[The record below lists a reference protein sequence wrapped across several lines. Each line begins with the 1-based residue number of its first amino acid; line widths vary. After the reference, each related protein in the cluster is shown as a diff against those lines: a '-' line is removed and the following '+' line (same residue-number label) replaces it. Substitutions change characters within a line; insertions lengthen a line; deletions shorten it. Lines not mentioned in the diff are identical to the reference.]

1 MWIIKNESTK
11 WTFVKIRSKAD
22 PSLFIST
29 KDEQGNWINED
40 IRAIEGTVTGVY
52 FTSRVSPETKEELE
66 TVNIKIQDGDELF
79 TLQSAWTFPMR
90 SIVNSILWA
99 GEKLGKV
106 RIWVYG
112 KIVGD
117 KTYAAVTFKNN
128 DERVN
133 WFLSIEEQK
142 ELIIPVLH
150 PKTKKVEKFDYS
162 DLNEHFKKH
171 LIDLDNRLNPKSA
184 KSEEN
189 SEENLEK
196 SPEENSEENLEK
208 SPEENSSD
216 ISEADMLSQI
226 VDDSDDLPF

>member
-1 MWIIKNESTK
+1 MWIIKNESAK
-11 WTFVKIRSKAD
+11 WTFVKIRTKAD

-40 IRAIEGTVTGVY
+40 IRAIEGTVIGVY

-90 SIVNSILWA
+90 SIVNSILGA

-112 KIVGD
+112 KVIGD

-133 WFLSIEEQK
+133 WLLSIDEQK
-142 ELIIPVLH
+142 ELLIPIEN
-150 PKTKKVEKFDYS
+150 PKTKKIEKVDYS
-162 DLNEHFKKH
+162 DLNEFFKKH
-171 LIDLDNRLNPKSA
+171 LIDLDNHLNPKSA
-184 KSEEN
+184 QKEENSEEN

-196 SPEENSEENLEK
+196 SPK
-208 SPEENSSD
+208 KNSSD